1 MPESRRCRITSA
13 PGEPPG
19 SRVMIVRSFE
29 ASRRSANF
37 LIWVD
42 FPEPSP
48 PSKEMK
54 RPRPAVRLIAASPI
68 SEPRGAG
75 AEHADDEL
83 LGAVDRPP
91 HGRSHGNGLGGIDR
105 CFHRHIGPAPDPDH
119 ADPLA
124 GGHRRLYRAVI
135 DDARD
140 QL

>member
-1 MPESRRCRITSA
+1 MPDRSRCRITSA

-19 SRVMIVRSFE
+19 SRVMTERSFE

-42 FPEPSP
+42 FPDPSP

-54 RPRPAVRLIAASPI
+54 RPRPAVRLIAASAM

-83 LGAVDRPP
+83 LGAVDRAS
-91 HGRSHGNGLGGIDR
+91 HGRSHSNGLSGINR
-105 CFHRHIGPAPDPDH
+105 CFHRHIGSAPDPDH
-119 ADPLA
+119 ADPLP
-124 GGHRRLYRAVI
+124 GG
-135 DDARD
+135 
-140 QL
+140 